1 MNYELNA
8 LEQHRG
14 PAPLEKKIKINLK
27 TNQG

>member
-14 PAPLEKKIKINLK
+14 PAPLKKIKINLK